1 MNEKDFFK
9 LLGYVKISKYRTLTL
24 KSIKNTEKMPSEIA
38 AANNAGNSQISA
50 ALNDLKNKNLVIC
63 VNEDLRKGRLY
74 KCTELGLEILKKI

>member
-50 ALNDLKNKNLVIC
+50 ALNDLKKKNLVIC